1 MQLPPQHKEGV
12 NSRSLLWLPSVA
24 VGVVVVVA
32 VAVGHAAIMWVIVN
46 AVVIVVHVVVVSVVV
61 VVGIAV
67 VMGSS
72 WALSW

>member
-1 MQLPPQHKEGV
+1 M
-12 NSRSLLWLPSVA
+12 
-24 VGVVVVVA
+24 GVVVVVA
-32 VAVGHAAIMWVIVN
+32 VAVGYAAIMWVIVN

-72 WALSW
+72 WALSWQCLPSKLWSKW

>member
-1 MQLPPQHKEGV
+1 M
-12 NSRSLLWLPSVA
+12 
-24 VGVVVVVA
+24 VVA
-32 VAVGHAAIMWVIVN
+32 VAVGNAAVMWVIVN
-46 AVVIVVHVVVVSVVV
+46 AVVIVVLVVVVSVVV